1 MASTVPAL
9 TPRVKESVFCYN
21 TGVAS
26 LTRAQPIRLEAR
38 PGRLIALDAAGLL
51 LGAAVLVAARLVPQL
66 VSPLAF
72 WLLIAA
78 LVSAFAVDFLVWFV
92 HGVRAIE
99 LDGDALVVRR
109 GRERSPERIERAS
122 VSRVRTR
129 RSWGGR
135 VIELR
140 LRRLPRSRAACRTGK
155 ELAALVARLLRR
167 DRVQLRED
175 AFDRSRFSDLA
186 GLLAGWNRR
195 DS

>member
-1 MASTVPAL
+1 
-9 TPRVKESVFCYN
+9 VFWYN

-26 LTRAQPIRLEAR
+26 LRRAQPVRLEAR
-38 PGRLIALDAAGLL
+38 PGRLAALDAAGLL
-51 LGAAVLVAARLVPQL
+51 LGVALLVAARLVPQL

-72 WLLIAA
+72 WLLLAA
-78 LVSAFAVDFLVWFV
+78 LVAAFAVDFLAWFV
-92 HGVRAIE
+92 RGVRAIE

-109 GRERSPERIERAS
+109 GRGRSPERIERAS
-122 VSRVRTR
+122 ICRVRTR

-140 LRRLPRSRAACRTGK
+140 RRLPRARAARPLGRAPAT
-155 ELAALVARLLRR
+155 LVARLLRR
-167 DRVQLRED
+167 DRVLLRED

-186 GLLAGWNRR
+186 ELLAGWNRR